1 MFQTTKIKP
10 ADVKNKTGRRERG
23 LCLTADTR
31 KTAGSAAYLL
41 GISRPPLSREN
52 HRRTRYILTQN
63 PTTHLRSPGLRG
75 GRKRPL
81 LHPQPEVCFS
91 SEGAPV
97 PRTRSQL
104 LSNVVAESPQREPSN
119 SRAAAFPTNQSRAR
133 LTPPSPISAGAA
145 RKFPELSRK
154 SPLTRIHPPDNFP
167 TFS

>member
-63 PTTHLRSPGLRG
+63 PTTHFRSPGLRG

-81 LHPQPEVCFS
+81 LHPHPEVCFS

-133 LTPPSPISAGAA
+133 LTPPHQSAPALQGSFQSFRGRA
-145 RKFPELSRK
+145 P
-154 SPLTRIHPPDNFP
+154 
-167 TFS
+167 

>member
-133 LTPPSPISAGAA
+133 LTPPHQSAPALQGSFQSFRGRA
-145 RKFPELSRK
+145 P
-154 SPLTRIHPPDNFP
+154 
-167 TFS
+167 